1 MLQKHRSMNP
11 EQARQAD
18 VSIEVDDDR
27 SGGSIQLGKRHTASM
42 LAQAHGASRAASEPD
57 YVLALQRKFKR
68 LNVKLGLATVRL
80 NQIYQAGR
88 DPGRA
93 TIALDNLNAEL
104 AAFLKETDPA
114 QLLDNVMSDAT
125 RRAHKAH
132 LAALNTFETAV
143 RAGYGKHLWNLAAGS
158 TGNFIAFGVGGLIA
172 TGCGLPLL
180 SLPINTLLWTFTEPL
195 VSMIR
200 ATTVTNPNL
209 DRYMVR
215 QRLQGRA
222 AREAMDG
229 TSALERNRR
238 FEWMDPVSGDTVL
251 LNAADWLARSSWLD
265 LWSGKY
271 VTDDVPTYLY
281 SAAYGVTNS
290 LPEFTSRHL
299 YQTPGS
305 GIWLRAGL
313 RTVAGVAA
321 GAALQES
328 TQLLRALMANRTGG
342 KEIVTKTA
350 TFWKQEADV
359 IRMILNDIKNRQ
371 INPLSTEE
379 ERHAYATLHRS
390 FTLWHEKAI
399 AKSGF
404 FSSIAYE
411 WGAMLQSKRE
421 AIGID
426 PEVPGKRLYTAAS
439 FIGKGMAQLP
449 GVVTSQLAESVVKSP
464 VRWIR
469 WTGYLV
475 PPLAMIGAAGFIARR
490 ELEVIAHTML
500 SALHGVGRRC
510 CPHEAEE

>member
-1 MLQKHRSMNP
+1 MNP
-11 EQARQAD
+11 AQPD
-18 VSIEVDDDR
+18 VSI
-27 SGGSIQLGKRHTASM
+27 QLYNRHTPSR
-42 LAQAHGASRAASEPD
+42 LEQAHAASRASSEPD
-57 YVLALQRKFKR
+57 YVLALQRKFER
-68 LNVKLGLATVRL
+68 LNAKKELATVRL
-80 NQIYQAGR
+80 NQLQQAGG
-88 DPGRA
+88 DLEQA
-93 TIALDNLNAEL
+93 TKALDSLNAKL
-104 AAFLKETDPA
+104 TGFLETTDPA
-114 QLLDNVMSDAT
+114 RLLDSVMSDDT
-125 RRAHKAH
+125 RRAHKVH

-143 RAGYGKHLWNLAAGS
+143 RAGHGKHLWNLAAGG

-172 TGCGLPLL
+172 TGCGVPLL

-209 DRYMVR
+209 DRYMIR

-222 AREAMDG
+222 AREALDG
-229 TSALERNRR
+229 TSALERNRK
-238 FEWMDPVSGDTVL
+238 FKWKDPVSEDIQL
-251 LNAADWLARSSWLD
+251 LNATDWLARSSWLD

-281 SAAYGVTNS
+281 SLAYGVTNS
-290 LPEFTSRHL
+290 LPEFTSRQL

-305 GIWLRAGL
+305 GIWLRTGL

-328 TQLLRALMANRTGG
+328 TQLLRAWTAKQTGG
-342 KEIVTKTA
+342 KEIVTRTA
-350 TFWKQEADV
+350 ALWKQEADV
-359 IRMILNDIKNRQ
+359 IRMILVDIKTHQ
-371 INPLSTEE
+371 LKQGISIDEKQ
-379 ERHAYATLHRS
+379 AYADLQRS
-390 FTLWHEKAI
+390 FTLWHEKAV

-439 FIGKGMAQLP
+439 FIGKLIAQGP
-449 GVVTSQLAESVVKSP
+449 GVATSYLAESVVKSP
-464 VRWIR
+464 VPWIR

-475 PPLAMIGAAGFIARR
+475 PPLAMIGAGGFVARR

-500 SALHGVGRRC
+500 SAVHGLGRRC
-510 CPHEAEE
+510 CPHEAED